1 MVEDVHTN
9 PRTVR
14 ALLEQSCPVMA
25 QTEDD
30 KSPDDE
36 DVDTDVREGP
46 EEHST

>member
-1 MVEDVHTN
+1 MVEVVRTN
-9 PRTVR
+9 PGTVR

-25 QTEDD
+25 HTEDHR
-30 KSPDDE
+30 SPDDE